1 MTAEQPAEMT
11 ESGPSVDVPNV
22 QLVVGARGLFVHL
35 FAVRGDQTLAE
46 IGMTPEEAVQVA
58 AALQL
63 HAAKAQSLTSQKPN
77 A

>member
-1 MTAEQPAEMT
+1 MTTDEQFVEPA
-11 ESGPSVDVPNV
+11 PSVDVSNV

-35 FAVRGDQTLAE
+35 MAVQNGMALAE
-46 IGMTPEEAVQVA
+46 IGMTPAEAVQVA